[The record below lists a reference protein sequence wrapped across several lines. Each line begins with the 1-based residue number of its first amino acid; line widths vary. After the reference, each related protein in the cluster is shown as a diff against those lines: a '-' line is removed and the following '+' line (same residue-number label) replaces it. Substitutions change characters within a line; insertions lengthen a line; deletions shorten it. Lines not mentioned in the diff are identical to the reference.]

1 MRRILLVLS
10 VTAVMVLMLVAMA
23 MPPALAFHNPP
34 TGGECG
40 KGQCTGIGDENG
52 NKGATQND
60 KTGDKRNEACERNGN
75 CWGTQ
80 NN

>member
-1 MRRILLVLS
+1 MRRILLV
-10 VTAVMVLMLVAMA
+10 VTVALVMAAMMLVMA
-23 MPPALAFHNPP
+23 MPAFAFHNPP